1 MNRPVSENTLKEA
14 KSFLC
19 WTVFKH
25 LSVQLIPLRDAVA
38 YYYPPK
44 NHFHSIIVFY
54 DQQQMEQSQAL
65 FLLFHEV
72 GHITQWQELKKRSN
86 QEKFIEFMNLD
97 KSPEKQ
103 KFEQKAWL
111 SGRELLNLFL
121 RECNYHVTN
130 VLEQYDIF
138 AEKCIM
144 SYKDS
149 G

>member
-1 MNRPVSENTLKEA
+1 MNGPVSENTLKAA

-19 WTVFKH
+19 WNVFEH

-54 DQQQMEQSQAL
+54 DQHQMEQSQAL
-65 FLLFHEV
+65 FLLFHEA
-72 GHITQWQELKKRSN
+72 GHIKQWQEFKKRSN
-86 QEKFIEFMNLD
+86 QEKFIEFINSD
-97 KSPEKQ
+97 NDPEKQ

-111 SGRELLNLFL
+111 YGRELLNLFL
-121 RECNYHVTN
+121 LECNYHVTN
-130 VLEQYDIF
+130 ILKQYDNY
-138 AEKCIM
+138 ADKCII